1 MRRARAVGPFPL
13 RGRGRLRPSGR
24 AGGFR
29 GRLRLQVPLRRAPR
43 GPPGFRPPP
52 PPGRRAGRCAERRG
66 RSRFAPQAGYPAF
79 RPEPALSSLPG
90 HLATGRPPQRE
101 NRMKLVRS
109 IALLLACTA
118 LPALAQ
124 DTRAIRV
131 LVGFPP
137 GGSTDVVTRILTD
150 KLRESLGRPIIVENR
165 PGNGGQVAAI
175 QLKNAAPDGTTLML
189 TIDHTHVTIPL
200 TFKEPGYDP
209 LKDFTPI
216 VGVAQYYN
224 AMAASA
230 KTGVRSLKEVA
241 AWMKAH
247 PSEHNFGIP
256 AAGSIPQFAGL
267 IVAQSL
273 GVTMEPIPY
282 KGGAPLVQDLI
293 AGQVPIGF
301 GSLTELIEHHRAGRL
316 HVLAVSG
323 TQRAKAPPEIP
334 TLQELGLKGVDKNP
348 RLAFFG
354 PAGMPSTVVINI
366 NAAVRAAMNAPEVRE
381 RFATLGVEPSPTTPV
396 ELRQWVQD
404 ALAHWGPVIR
414 ESGYV
419 LQ

>member
-1 MRRARAVGPFPL
+1 MHFIRLLLVLPL
-13 RGRGRLRPSGR
+13 
-24 AGGFR
+24 
-29 GRLRLQVPLRRAPR
+29 
-43 GPPGFRPPP
+43 
-52 PPGRRAGRCAERRG
+52 
-66 RSRFAPQAGYPAF
+66 
-79 RPEPALSSLPG
+79 
-90 HLATGRPPQRE
+90 
-101 NRMKLVRS
+101 
-109 IALLLACTA
+109 ALLAA
-118 LPALAQ
+118 AAAAQ
-124 DTRAIRV
+124 DTRPIHV

-137 GGSTDVVTRILTD
+137 GGSTDIVARIFTD
-150 KLRESLGRPIIVENR
+150 KLREQLGRAIIVENR

-175 QLKNAAPDGTTLML
+175 QLKNAAPDGTTVML

-230 KTGVRSLKEVA
+230 KTDIKSLKDIAV
-241 AWMKAH
+241 WMKAN
-247 PSEHNFGIP
+247 PSQHNFGIP

-267 IVAQSL
+267 IVGKAL
-273 GVTMEPIPY
+273 GVDMLPIPY

-293 AGQVPIGF
+293 GGQVPIGF

-316 HVLAVSG
+316 RVLAVSG
-323 TQRAKAPPEIP
+323 TQRARSAPEIP
-334 TLQELGLKGVDKNP
+334 TFQELGLKGIDKNP
-348 RLAFFG
+348 WLAFFG
-354 PAGMPSTVVINI
+354 PAGMQPAFVNSF
-366 NAAVRAAMNAPEVRE
+366 NAAVRAAMDAPEAKE
-381 RFATLGVEPSPTTPV
+381 RFATMGIEAAPTTPA

-414 ESGYV
+414 DSGYV

>member
-1 MRRARAVGPFPL
+1 MRRAGAVGPFPFG
-13 RGRGRLRPSGR
+13 GRGRLRPGRR

-29 GRLRLQVPLRRAPR
+29 GRLRLQVSLRRA
-43 GPPGFRPPP
+43 GPPRLDLRGAP
-52 PPGRRAGRCAERRG
+52 PPGRRAARHRGVDGPCRADGFRRGLPRRARRETPPRRHAARVGQCAHGSGARPVGRDRAARRLRQARAPGRSADPRGGGNGARIRARARQPARSRAARRLRRLPPRQGRGAGRCAECRG
-66 RSRFAPQAGYPAF
+66 RDRFAPEAGYPSF
-79 RPEPALSSLPG
+79 RPEPPLSSLPG

-137 GGSTDVVTRILTD
+137 GGSTDVVTRILPD
-150 KLRESLGRPIIVENR
+150 KLRESLGRPIVIENR

-175 QLKNAAPDGTTLML
+175 QLKNAAPDGTTVML

-230 KTGVRSLKEVA
+230 KTGGRSLKDVA

-273 GVTMEPIPY
+273 GVTMEPIP
-282 KGGAPLVQDLI
+282 
-293 AGQVPIGF
+293 
-301 GSLTELIEHHRAGRL
+301 
-316 HVLAVSG
+316 
-323 TQRAKAPPEIP
+323 
-334 TLQELGLKGVDKNP
+334 
-348 RLAFFG
+348 
-354 PAGMPSTVVINI
+354 
-366 NAAVRAAMNAPEVRE
+366 
-381 RFATLGVEPSPTTPV
+381 
-396 ELRQWVQD
+396 
-404 ALAHWGPVIR
+404 
-414 ESGYV
+414 
-419 LQ
+419 